1 MTPSGRSRTA
11 ASLAQVWM
19 LQDQTSL
26 QLVATTGGA
35 NINSQ
40 QSVEQSWNQLVQTDK
55 DAMSLSGS
63 GTPSELCHP
72 AFGSA
77 RWTGTTNAALLV
89 ADFVPLTGNRAR
101 THRGLA
107 CHNLLTEPSLT
118 HALSLMTYLLLLLV
132 FIISPLVLIST
143 IIIITITTSI
153 IPRR

>member
-26 QLVATTGGA
+26 QLVATLGGV
-35 NINSQ
+35 NFNSQ
-40 QSVEQSWNQLVQTDK
+40 QSVEQSWNQLVQTNK

-77 RWTGTTNAALLV
+77 SWTVTTNAALRV
-89 ADFVPLTGNRAR
+89 ADFLPLTGKAR
-101 THRGLA
+101 THRAGISQSVDGSSKRTFFDSR
-107 CHNLLTEPSLT
+107 LLPND
-118 HALSLMTYLLLLLV
+118 LL
-132 FIISPLVLIST
+132 
-143 IIIITITTSI
+143 ITNN
-153 IPRR
+153 